1 MSESFSKNE
10 NKNGD
15 VPRVSVVIPAYN
27 VAEYIAETLDSVLAQ
42 TYKNYEIIVVNDGS
56 PDAEKLEKV
65 LEHYLDKIIYLKQ
78 KNKGAAV
85 ARNTGIENSRGELIA
100 FLDGDDVWLPEF
112 LKSQTKFLDANNFGM
127 VYADAYLFGD
137 CAGTP
142 KTYMEQSF
150 SDGDVTP
157 ETLIDGS
164 CNVITSGTLVGKKHL
179 LDAGLFNPTAF
190 RMEDFEM
197 WFTMA
202 KRGVKIAYQ
211 KKVLLKYRVR
221 KTGLTGDGIS
231 SAERSVLALE
241 KITERNAL
249 SQSEEKARLSKIR
262 FCEAE
267 YEIAKGKYFLA
278 RENFG
283 EASKHI
289 AKAYEINP
297 QTKLAIIGFLLR
309 RAPRLTLR
317 IFKKFRA
324 AEFSAT

>member
-10 NKNGD
+10 NRNGNF
-15 VPRVSVVIPAYN
+15 PRVSVVIPAYN

-42 TYKNYEIIVVNDGS
+42 TYKNYEVVVVNDGS
-56 PDAEKLEKV
+56 PDTENLEKV
-65 LEHYLDKIIYLKQ
+65 LEKYLDKTAYLKQ
-78 KNKGAAV
+78 KNKGAAT

-112 LKSQTKFLDANNFGM
+112 LESQTKFLDENKYGM
-127 VYADAYLFGD
+127 VYADALLFGNH
-137 CAGTP
+137 AG
-142 KTYMEQSF
+142 KFKSYMEQSV
-150 SDGDVTP
+150 SIGEVTP

-164 CNVITSGTLVGKKHL
+164 CNVITSGTVVEKKHL
-179 LDAGLFNPTAF
+179 LNAGLFNPTAF
-190 RMEDFEM
+190 RMEDFEL

-202 KRGVKIAYQ
+202 KMGVKIGYQ

-221 KTGLTGDGIS
+221 KTGLTGDEIS

-241 KITERNAL
+241 KITERNIL
-249 SQSEEKARLSKIR
+249 SESEEKTRLEKIR
-262 FCEAE
+262 LCESE
-267 YEIAKGKYFLA
+267 YQIAKGKYFLA

-289 AKAYEINP
+289 AKAYAINP
-297 QTKLAIIGFLLR
+297 QTKLAIVGFLLR

-317 IFKKFRA
+317 LFKKFRR
-324 AEFSAT
+324 AEFPAT